1 VTGYR
6 QAVDALQ
13 ARGRFGIRLGLGRT
27 RALLHALGDP
37 HLALRGALVAGTNG
51 KGSVQAMAAAALQAA
66 GYRVGQMPSPH
77 LISYRERI
85 TVAGVP
91 IAAEDFAAI
100 VREVL
105 DREARIA
112 GRLGHATE
120 FELLTAAAFA
130 WFARSQVD
138 VAVVEVGIGGRL
150 DATNAWDGG
159 VAAITNIDWDHTDR
173 LGNTLA
179 AIGAEKAAIIKRGD
193 RAVTGASGDGLTV
206 IRRRAQA
213 MGAPLR
219 EVAPFEVTGMDR
231 AGLVLAADRY
241 GELRV
246 SLLGRHQA
254 ANAAIAVAILEELD
268 AAGIAHV
275 GAAAIRDALAHT
287 VWPGRLELL
296 AVDSAGRA
304 SPAPRDAPDPSRP
317 DLLLDGA
324 HNASGVR
331 SLGHAYAELRPSLSA
346 GRATLLFGLMGDK
359 DVPAMAKELAAS
371 TLAEARIIATSV
383 GGARAM
389 PAADLATVLREH
401 VAAHHAGEPADIDA
415 AETLEE
421 GVRAALDSSRRE
433 GGPLIVAG
441 SLYLVGDVR
450 AQLYADPSLQD
461 PAEQR

>member
-37 HLALRGALVAGTNG
+37 HRAMRGALVAGTNG

-77 LISYRERI
+77 LVSYRERI
-85 TVAGVP
+85 TVAGTP

-100 VREVL
+100 VSEVL

-138 VAVVEVGIGGRL
+138 LAVVEVGIGGRL

-159 VAAITNIDWDHTDR
+159 VAAITNIDWDHADR

-213 MGAPLR
+213 MGVPLR
-219 EVAPFEVTGMDR
+219 EVAPFDVTNMDR
-231 AGLVLAADRY
+231 AGVVLAAGRY

-254 ANAAIAVAILEELD
+254 ANAAMAVATLEELN
-268 AAGIAHV
+268 AAGIANAD
-275 GAAAIRDALAHT
+275 AAAIRDGLAQTH
-287 VWPGRLELL
+287 WPGRLELL
-296 AVDSAGRA
+296 AVDPSGTA
-304 SPAPRDAPDPSRP
+304 SPAPRDAPDPLRP

-324 HNASGVR
+324 HNAAGVR
-331 SLGHAYAELRPSLSA
+331 SLAAAYAELSPSLSP
-346 GRATLLFGLMGDK
+346 GRPTMLFGLMGDK
-359 DVPAMAKELAAS
+359 DVPAMAEELAAS

-383 GGARAM
+383 GGSRAM

-401 VAAHHAGEPADIDA
+401 VAAHDAGERAEIVA
-415 AETLEE
+415 AETLDE
-421 GVRAALDSSRRE
+421 GVRAALDSTRRE

-450 AQLYADPSLQD
+450 ARLYADPSLQD
-461 PAEQR
+461 PAEQS

>member
-6 QAVDALQ
+6 EAVEALQ

-37 HLALRGALVAGTNG
+37 HRAMRGALVAGTNG

-85 TVAGVP
+85 TVAGTA
-91 IAAEDFAAI
+91 IAADDFAAI

-105 DREARIA
+105 EREGRIA

-130 WFARSQVD
+130 WFARNGVD
-138 VAVVEVGIGGRL
+138 VAVIEVGIGGRL

-159 VAAITNIDWDHTDR
+159 VATITNIDWDHADR
-173 LGNTLA
+173 LGNTLT

-193 RAVTGASGDGLTV
+193 RAVTGAAGEGLTV
-206 IRRRAQA
+206 IRRRAQS
-213 MGAPLR
+213 MGVPLR
-219 EVAPFEVTGMDR
+219 EVAPYEVSAMDR
-231 AGLVLAADRY
+231 AGIVVAAGPY

-254 ANAAIAVAILEELD
+254 ANAAVAVATLDELNT
-268 AAGIAHV
+268 AGIADV
-275 GAAAIRDALAHT
+275 EAAAMREGLAHT
-287 VWPGRLELL
+287 SWPGRLELL
-296 AVDSAGRA
+296 AVDSSGTA
-304 SPAPRDAPDPSRP
+304 SPAPPDAPDPSRP

-324 HNASGVR
+324 HNVAGMR
-331 SLGHAYAELRPSLSA
+331 SLATAYAELRPSLSP

-359 DVPAMAKELAAS
+359 DVPSMAKELAAS
-371 TLAEARIIATSV
+371 ALAEARIIATSV
-383 GGARAM
+383 GGSRAM
-389 PAADLATVLREH
+389 PAADLANVLREH
-401 VAAHHAGEPADIDA
+401 VAAHDAGARAEIVA
-415 AETLEE
+415 AQTLDE
-421 GVRAALDSSRRE
+421 GVRAALDSTRLE

-450 AQLYADPSLQD
+450 ARLYADPALQD
-461 PAEQR
+461 PVEHS